1 MATKAQAIKEIAA
14 LGGSVD
20 WEVSQITSSEKVI
33 TVDAPEGYA
42 WQFNGCECICLA
54 WYTGSAADFWEEI
67 IDAVQYGVE
76 SL

>member
-42 WQFNGCECICLA
+42 WQLNGCECICLA

-67 IDAVQYGVE
+67 IDAVQHGVE